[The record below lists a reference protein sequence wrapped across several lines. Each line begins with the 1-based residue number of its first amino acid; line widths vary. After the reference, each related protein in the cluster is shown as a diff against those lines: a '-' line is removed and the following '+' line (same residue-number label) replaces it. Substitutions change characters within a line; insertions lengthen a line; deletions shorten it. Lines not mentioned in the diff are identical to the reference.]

1 MNAANTA
8 CVNYG
13 SDIALPTTITIYQ
26 DIDGAAPRKAIETPG
41 DGNDLDLLHEVA
53 VVVPGMVAK
62 GTINFDPPLCLDG
75 VTGNIV
81 VEMDIPD
88 MYQGVGSVPAAS
100 GYSLRP
106 AGNTPAGTTSSNTY
120 CRLSCADASGQYV
133 LCESLGA
140 TFLANWVVQFN
151 GDFSGCGSN
160 CPADFNADGFVTA
173 ADLSTLLGAW
183 GTPAGDIDGD
193 GNTSA
198 ADLSTLLGAWG
209 ACP

>member
-1 MNAANTA
+1 
-8 CVNYG
+8 VNFG

-26 DIDGAAPRKAIETPG
+26 DIDGAAPRNAIVTAG
-41 DGNDLDLLHEVA
+41 DGNDLA
-53 VVVPGMVAK
+53 VVSQHALLIPGGAYK
-62 GTINFDPPLCLDG
+62 GTINYATPLCLDG
-75 VTGNIV
+75 VTGNLV
-81 VEMDIPD
+81 VEMLNGDFFT
-88 MYQGVGSVPAAS
+88 GVAGVPGAS
-100 GYSLRP
+100 GYGLRP

-120 CRLSCADASGQYV
+120 CRLSCADTSGQYV
-133 LCESLGA
+133 LCESVGA
-140 TFLANWVVQFN
+140 TFLANWVVEFN

-160 CPADFNADGFVTA
+160 CPGDFNADGFITA